1 MYAKLLL
8 IAMYIRCF
16 LLKIKEMIMQSSN
29 KYLTYEDKITYLRSR
44 VKANKVHND
53 QGWKAVSE
61 LLGLGGHCVLKQRI
75 VNKQYKKEW
84 DLAADS
90 LINSLHNSDQLD
102 KFSHVLK

>member
-1 MYAKLLL
+1 
-8 IAMYIRCF
+8 
-16 LLKIKEMIMQSSN
+16 MQSSN

-75 VNKQYKKEW
+75 VNKQYKKEIIECYI
-84 DLAADS
+84 L
-90 LINSLHNSDQLD
+90 
-102 KFSHVLK
+102 

>member
-1 MYAKLLL
+1 
-8 IAMYIRCF
+8 
-16 LLKIKEMIMQSSN
+16 MQSSN

-75 VNKQYKKEW
+75 VNKQEW

-90 LINSLHNSDQLD
+90 LINSLHNADQLS
-102 KFSHVLK
+102 KFTHEVK

>member
-1 MYAKLLL
+1 
-8 IAMYIRCF
+8 MYIRCF

-90 LINSLHNSDQLD
+90 LINSLHNADQLS
-102 KFSHVLK
+102 KFTHEVK